1 MASNFIRC
9 CVGSTV
15 TGGEILRSGLCVL
28 KVCPPDRLV
37 SAEPATIEIPPARR
51 FEGKELTIVDASG
64 MGFLVIPSDG
74 DIVYGDIAMRSAV
87 RLVPL
92 VGDGDEEPDGWGVV

>member
-1 MASNFIRC
+1 MARHFIRC
-9 CVGSTV
+9 RVGSTV
-15 TGGEILRSGLCVL
+15 TAQDILRSGLSVI
-28 KVCPPDRLV
+28 KVCMPDRLA

-51 FEGKELTIVDASG
+51 FQDKELTIVDNAG

-74 DIVYGDIAMRSAV
+74 DILYGHIAMRSAA

>member
-1 MASNFIRC
+1 MVKRRRPQS
-9 CVGSTV
+9 
-15 TGGEILRSGLCVL
+15 L
-28 KVCPPDRLV
+28 
-37 SAEPATIEIPPARR
+37 ARWCNR
-51 FEGKELTIVDASG
+51 KPGAPT
-64 MGFLVIPSDG
+64 PSDG

>member
-1 MASNFIRC
+1 VLSQQSRLRHPGPRP
-9 CVGSTV
+9 CVG
-15 TGGEILRSGLCVL
+15 
-28 KVCPPDRLV
+28 PPDQLT
-37 SAEPATIEIPPARR
+37 SAEPATIEIPLARR
-51 FEGKELTIVDASG
+51 FQGKELTIIDSSG

-92 VGDGDEEPDGWGVV
+92 VGDDDDEPDGWGVV